1 MNGTSSRRR
10 RISGG
15 KREPLADC
23 VGGMPGI
30 TLLLEIL
37 GTQWSVPIEQEHA
50 AAEPDTIELT
60 MVADAAECAAARDF
74 GGLVSAHPAAVFR
87 PASAD
92 DVASAIK
99 AAALTAHLTVAAR
112 GNGHSVAGQ
121 AMAEGGLVLDM
132 RSVSRRTQMQLVLLS
147 SGASFA
153 DVSGGALW
161 EEVLHWA
168 VSNYGLTPA
177 SWTDY
182 LRLTVGGTLSNGG
195 VSGQSFRYGPQV
207 SNVVELEVVTGDGKR
222 RLCSP
227 SSYPDL
233 FFAVLGGLGQFG
245 VITRARMP
253 LIPAPQTVK
262 WRRVV
267 YASFAEYAADAEWL
281 VTRPSESA
289 FDYVEGFAFVNS
301 DDPLNGWPSV
311 PIPGGAHFEASLLP
325 AGAGLV
331 LYCLEV
337 ALYEHRHEQS
347 DEMMQPLKYVRG
359 LEFAADVGY
368 VEFLSRVNRVEEEA
382 RRNGSWAAPHPW
394 LNIFIAARDIADF
407 NRAVINDM
415 LADGIDGPM
424 LVYPM
429 LKSKWDPNTSVALPE
444 GDIFYLVAL
453 LRFCRPYPAGPA
465 VDELVAQNSAIIDAC
480 RCNGYDFKTYFPHYR
495 TQADWATHFGAKWS
509 RFVDR
514 KARYDPLAILA
525 PGQKIFPRTPSS
537 SAAAAARVIL

>member
-1 MNGTSSRRR
+1 MM
-10 RISGG
+10 
-15 KREPLADC
+15 LAYMD
-23 VGGMPGI
+23 
-30 TLLLEIL
+30 
-37 GTQWSVPIEQEHA
+37 HAAA

-74 GGLVSAHPAAVFR
+74 GGLVSARPAAVVR

-92 DVASAIK
+92 DVASAIQ

-132 RSVSRRTQMQLVLLS
+132 RAVSRRTQMQLVLLS
-147 SGASFA
+147 SGAAFA
-153 DVSGGALW
+153 DVPGGALW

-168 VSNYGLTPA
+168 VSNHGLAPA

-207 SNVVELEVVTGDGKR
+207 SNVVELEVVTGDGKCR
-222 RLCSP
+222 VCSP
-227 SSYPDL
+227 SSHPDL

-245 VITRARMP
+245 VITRARIP
-253 LIPAPQTVK
+253 LSPAPQTVK
-262 WRRVV
+262 WTRVV
-267 YASFAEYAADAEWL
+267 YASFADYAADAEWL

-289 FDYVEGFAFVNS
+289 LDYVEGFAFVRS
-301 DDPLNGWPSV
+301 DDPVNGWPSV
-311 PIPGGAHFEASLLP
+311 AIPGGAHFEPSLLP
-325 AGAGLV
+325 AGSGPV

-337 ALYEHRHEQS
+337 ALYQHQQQRPEDV
-347 DEMMQPLKYVRG
+347 DERLGQMMRQLKYVRG

-394 LNIFIAARDIADF
+394 LNIFISARDIAHFD
-407 NRAVINDM
+407 RAVLKGM

-429 LKSKWDPNTSVALPE
+429 IKSKWDPNTSVALPE

-453 LRFCRPYPAGPA
+453 LRFCRPYPGGPA
-465 VDELVAQNSAIIDAC
+465 VDELVAQNRAIIDAC
-480 RCNGYDFKTYFPHYR
+480 RCNGYDFKIYFPHYH
-495 TQADWATHFGAKWS
+495 TQADWATHFGSKWS

-525 PGQKIFPRTPSS
+525 PGQKIFPRTTPSS
-537 SAAAAARVIL
+537 SALIV